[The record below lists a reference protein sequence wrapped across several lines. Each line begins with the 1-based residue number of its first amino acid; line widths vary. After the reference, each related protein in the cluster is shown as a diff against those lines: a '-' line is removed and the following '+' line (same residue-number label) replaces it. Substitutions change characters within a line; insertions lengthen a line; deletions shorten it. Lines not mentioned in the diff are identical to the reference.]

1 MHAKRRITYI
11 SSILKAFS
19 ATKSIEKKPRCSA
32 SYGKCSRAF
41 VKNAFDPNIQSKG
54 SKLDLFLR
62 SNPKKIYR
70 NHAIF
75 RDLFIFS
82 IAGSFEIDL
91 TRQKFEQVIVSYR
104 TCLNVN
110 VNENIWNNRGRITGI
125 LAWNIR
131 IRETLV
137 CGKRRRRKERMYV

>member
-41 VKNAFDPNIQSKG
+41 VKNAIDPNIQSKG

-62 SNPKKIYR
+62 SNPKKYIEITRYF
-70 NHAIF
+70 AIF
-75 RDLFIFS
+75 LYFQLQDLS
-82 IAGSFEIDL
+82 
-91 TRQKFEQVIVSYR
+91 K
-104 TCLNVN
+104 
-110 VNENIWNNRGRITGI
+110 
-125 LAWNIR
+125 
-131 IRETLV
+131 
-137 CGKRRRRKERMYV
+137 